1 MEGGYTQRNVFENE
15 IKKKQHEIDF
25 NIRRKNMN
33 ISGIVPIIATPFLEN
48 GEIDYDGLCN
58 QLVFLKKAG
67 CKGATLFGIAGEY
80 YKLTDEEC
88 EKMIKITVDECKK
101 LGLASVVSCTCQST
115 FAALDRAKMIENM
128 GADCMMLLPPFILKP
143 CAEELVEHIRRVCR
157 AVNLPVMLQYA
168 PEQTGVP
175 ITPDSLKKLA
185 FELSNLI
192 YFKIECKPAGP
203 YISNFLDGAPA
214 TARVFNGN
222 AGFQIIETY
231 DRGAVG
237 CMPGA
242 SMAKIYVDID
252 KEYKSGNREKAVELH
267 NRLLPMLNHIRQNVD
282 MIIHFE
288 KKILKRKGIIA
299 TDHCRHPEY
308 ISDMETDRLFEMY
321 YEQIKP
327 YI

>member
-1 MEGGYTQRNVFENE
+1 MK
-15 IKKKQHEIDF
+15 IK
-25 NIRRKNMN
+25 
-33 ISGIVPIIATPFLEN
+33 GIVPIIAAPFLDD
-48 GEIDYDGLCN
+48 GAIDYEGLIN
-58 QLVFLKKAG
+58 QIRYLKNSG
-67 CKGATLFGIAGEY
+67 CSGAALFGIAGEY
-80 YKLTDEEC
+80 FKLSDNEC
-88 EKMIKITVDECKK
+88 EKMMKITVEECRK

-115 FAALDRAKMIENM
+115 YSAVERAKEIEAL
-128 GADCMMLLPPFILKP
+128 GADCIMLLPPFILKP
-143 CAEELVEHIRRVCR
+143 LPAELMDHVRKVCMS
-157 AVNLPVMLQYA
+157 VNIPVMLQYA

-175 ITPDSLKKLA
+175 ITPENMRMLA
-185 FELSNLI
+185 SELSNLL

-203 YISNFLDGAPA
+203 YISRFLEGAPESVS
-214 TARVFNGN
+214 VFNGN

-252 KEYKSGNREKAVELH
+252 RAYREGNREKAVELH

-288 KKILKRKGIIA
+288 KKILARRGIIA
-299 TDHCRHPEY
+299 SDHCRHPEY
-308 ISDMETDRLFEMY
+308 VSDMETDALFEMY